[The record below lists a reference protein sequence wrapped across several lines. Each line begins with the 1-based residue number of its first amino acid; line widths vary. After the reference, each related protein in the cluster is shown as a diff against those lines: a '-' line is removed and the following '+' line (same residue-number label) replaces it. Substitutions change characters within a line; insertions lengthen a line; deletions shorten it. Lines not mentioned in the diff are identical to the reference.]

1 MVLSIRKWL
10 INSKLLIELLALKEE
25 QFMILLVKHWLLVQG
40 WILLQLILG
49 KILYSNEKKVDNEFV
64 AKNLSEI
71 FELDYNEVLEKVNS
85 SSSVSTIAKKV
96 DQDKIT
102 KLKQW
107 LDEEDI
113 TSGINIDDDVKRSY
127 PYNNLAA
134 NVIGF

>member
-1 MVLSIRKWL
+1 M
-10 INSKLLIELLALKEE
+10 
-25 QFMILLVKHWLLVQG
+25 
-40 WILLQLILG
+40 
-49 KILYSNEKKVDNEFV
+49 DNEFV

-113 TSGINIDDDVKRSY
+113 TSVPFEKNFS
-127 PYNNLAA
+127 
-134 NVIGF
+134 